1 MSLDIFDDARQ
12 KRKQLLAIFE
22 TLPTISVYGVVGAN
36 GPSGG
41 KVPPAVHWSL
51 NLNLIAWRIPGG
63 PVRNTHLSVSKIVS
77 DEELRALQNSI
88 KSESIVAFQGKLC
101 ESSPFGDARAQLISL
116 LDRPSDNEL
125 ELILSQFRQPVEII
139 DSVVGR
145 LVLNKSVNW
154 FEGKV
159 TWLGKHIEIAVSV
172 DDDGNPADSLKTAK
186 ALLEAMEQ
194 WANKV
199 NDYAAD
205 ELLELKNDNWLGED
219 ESPLSKAAF
228 INRMQLNSIT
238 AYPHGDFDFWHHDGD
253 LFWGHSIQ
261 VSGSLSEGLTCAD
274 IAG

>member
-1 MSLDIFDDARQ
+1 MSLDIFDDAKQ

-22 TLPTISVYGVVGAN
+22 SLPTITVHGVVGAN
-36 GPSGG
+36 GPGGG
-41 KVPPAVHWSL
+41 KIPPEVHWSL
-51 NLNLIAWRIPGG
+51 NLSLIAWRIPGA
-63 PVRNTHLSVSKIVS
+63 PVRNTQLSVSKIVS

-88 KSESIVAFQGKLC
+88 TSESIVAFQGKLC
-101 ESSPFGDARAQLISL
+101 ENSPFGDTRAQLISL
-116 LDRPSDNEL
+116 LDRPHDNEL
-125 ELILSQFRQPVEII
+125 ELILSQFRQPVEIV
-139 DSVVGR
+139 DPVVGR

-159 TWLGKHIEIAVSV
+159 TWLGKHIDIAVSV
-172 DDDGNPADSLKTAK
+172 DDAGNPTDSLRTAK
-186 ALLEAMEQ
+186 SLLEGMEQ
-194 WANKV
+194 WAIKV
-199 NDYAAD
+199 NEYAAG

-219 ESPLSKAAF
+219 ENPISKAEF

-238 AYPHGDFDFWHHDGD
+238 TYTDGDFDFWHYDGD